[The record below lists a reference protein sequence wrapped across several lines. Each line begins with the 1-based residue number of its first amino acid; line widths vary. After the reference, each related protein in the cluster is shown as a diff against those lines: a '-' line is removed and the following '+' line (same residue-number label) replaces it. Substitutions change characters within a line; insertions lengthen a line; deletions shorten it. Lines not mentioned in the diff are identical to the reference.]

1 MEACQICGKEAVGEG
16 YVEGAKVPLCH
27 TCAQYGNRLQ
37 LYQQFQPAKPAPKIH
52 LKDEQHFIDNAGATI
67 KSAREQKGWDRM
79 QLGKRLFIS
88 ETDIRAFE
96 DDRRKP
102 TPSQV
107 EKLEHE
113 LGIQLVVTDKLD
125 ERDDRLKT
133 KGGHRQ
139 SPESNDG
146 DNRPSPRKKEEF
158 TLGDIVTIKKK

>member
-37 LYQQFQPAKPAPKIH
+37 LYQQFQPPKPAPKVH
-52 LKDEQHFIDNAGATI
+52 LKDEQHFIENAGSTI
-67 KSAREQKGWDRM
+67 KSARELKGWDRT

-96 DDRRKP
+96 DDRRFP
-102 TPSQV
+102 TPAQV

-113 LGIQLVVTDKLD
+113 LGIKLVVTDKPE
-125 ERDDRLKT
+125 ERD
-133 KGGHRQ
+133 KGGNEKTQPREGT
-139 SPESNDG
+139 PG
-146 DNRPSPRKKEEF
+146 RTPGPRKPEEF